1 MNKTQAYGSFMEI
14 CPFGQYHMLETSW
27 AWMEIFPAACDQ
39 MPQEVLCDDDGS
51 PNDDND
57 TGDECNTPSTMF
69 NEMF

>member
-1 MNKTQAYGSFMEI
+1 
-14 CPFGQYHMLETSW
+14 MLETSW
-27 AWMEIFPAACDQ
+27 AWMGIFPTACDQ
-39 MPQEVLCDDDGS
+39 MPQEVLCEDDGS